1 MTDRALNQS
10 LDGRVCGGQQGSCD
24 FVPVIKGNDG
34 VGNFLS
40 YFPSCS
46 ANFTIRTRTLEEPAE
61 YSSWQLGLN
70 TVVDVVN
77 MRKRRD
83 IGVEWAVFLEGLRT
97 CGSRSVHGRDIDVTH
112 GYKRSGTKL
121 QSAKLGGMR
130 KMTFDPESQN
140 VARHL
145 GYPLYQFV
153 ICPRKYLGAWGGNLP
168 GGVVSHRESIWVNE
182 VTRRL
187 AFRPEDPEQVVKK
200 FTKTSHE
207 RDGARKRHRI
217 RDSDAQSQKLGIRGM
232 AAAGTHL
239 KIACVMRQY
248 RNRGITSTGEFLP
261 TEYARAQSGFHWH
274 HGLVR

>member
-97 CGSRSVHGRDIDVTH
+97 CGSRSVHGRDICYTE
-112 GYKRSGTKL
+112 
-121 QSAKLGGMR
+121 M
-130 KMTFDPESQN
+130 DPSRRDPWIQKEWDEALIGQ
-140 VARHL
+140 AW
-145 GYPLYQFV
+145 
-153 ICPRKYLGAWGGNLP
+153 RKYLGAWGGNLP

-217 RDSDAQSQKLGIRGM
+217 RDSDAQSQKLEIRGM
-232 AAAGTHL
+232 AAAGTYL
-239 KIACVMRQY
+239 RIACVM
-248 RNRGITSTGEFLP
+248 
-261 TEYARAQSGFHWH
+261 
-274 HGLVR
+274 